1 MRRSES
7 GADGWRQTV
16 ITANIDGLAEPR
28 NPGTGTYGYVI
39 YDGRKKLAEGEGLAG
54 YDVTNNYAEYTALV
68 EVLRRLKELKAEGDI
83 VIRSDSQLL
92 VGQMSKGWRVKGGGY
107 LGKLKEA
114 RDLLN
119 EFGSITF
126 EWIPRE
132 RNAEADL
139 LSRIAYEK
147 HQRR

>member
-1 MRRSES
+1 M
-7 GADGWRQTV
+7 

-39 YDGRKKLAEGEGLAG
+39 YEGDRKLAEGEGLAG

-68 EVLRRLKELKAEGDI
+68 EVLRRMKELRVEGNV

-92 VGQMSKGWRVKGGGY
+92 VGQMSKGWKVKGGGY
-107 LGKLKEA
+107 LEKLKEV
-114 RDLLN
+114 RDLLK
-119 EFGSITF
+119 EFGSVKF

-132 RNAEADL
+132 QNEEADL

-147 HQRR
+147 HKKE

>member
-1 MRRSES
+1 M
-7 GADGWRQTV
+7 

-39 YDGRKKLAEGEGLAG
+39 YEGKKKLAEGGGLAG
-54 YDVTNNYAEYTALV
+54 YEVTNNYAEYTALV
-68 EVLRRLKELKAEGDI
+68 EVLRKLKDLKTEADV

-92 VGQMSKGWRVKGGGY
+92 VGQMSKGWGAKGGGY
-107 LGKLKEA
+107 LEKLKEA
-114 RDLLN
+114 RDLLK
-119 EFGSITF
+119 EFGSVTF

-132 RNAEADL
+132 QNEEADL

-147 HQRR
+147 HKKQ

>member
-1 MRRSES
+1 M
-7 GADGWRQTV
+7 

-39 YDGRKKLAEGEGLAG
+39 YDGKKKLAEGEGLAG

-68 EVLRRLKELKAEGDI
+68 EVLKKLKELRTEGDI

-92 VGQMSKGWRVKGGGY
+92 VGQMSKGWEAKGGGY
-107 LGKLKEA
+107 IGKLKEA
-114 RDLLN
+114 RDLLK
-119 EFGSITF
+119 EFGSVAF
-126 EWIPRE
+126 EWVSRE
-132 RNAEADL
+132 RNGEADL

-147 HQRR
+147 NMQE

>member
-1 MRRSES
+1 MVLVS
-7 GADGWRQTV
+7 
-16 ITANIDGLAEPR
+16 EPR

-39 YDGRKKLAEGEGLAG
+39 YDGEKKLAEGEGLAG
-54 YDVTNNYAEYTALV
+54 YDVTNNFAEYMALV
-68 EVLRRLKELKAEGDI
+68 EALRKLKELRSEGDI

-92 VGQMSKGWRVKGGGY
+92 VGQMAKGWEVKGGGY

-114 RDLLN
+114 RELLK
-119 EFGSITF
+119 EFGSIKF

-132 RNAEADL
+132 RNGEADL

-147 HQRR
+147 HKKD

>member
-1 MRRSES
+1 M
-7 GADGWRQTV
+7 

-39 YDGRKKLAEGEGLAG
+39 YEGKKKLAEGEGLAG
-54 YDVTNNYAEYTALV
+54 YEVTNNYAEYAALV
-68 EVLRRLKELKAEGDI
+68 EVLRKLKELRAEADI
-83 VIRSDSQLL
+83 VIRSDSRLL
-92 VGQMSKGWRVKGGGY
+92 VGQMSKGWGVRGGGY

-114 RDLLN
+114 RDLLK
-119 EFGSITF
+119 EFGSVAF

-132 RNAEADL
+132 QNKEADL

-147 HQRR
+147 HRKE